1 MRISDWSSDVCSS
14 DLHYFVQSEQIPSF
28 VRIAVRSDEG
38 QGHLAAGLLV
48 QHLPEGEEGRER
60 LHVRLDHP
68 EWEHVHVLAETL
80 KNEELTDPNLP
91 LAEIVW
97 RLVHEAEEDR
107 GVGRGVWRER
117 EWK

>member
-48 QHLPEGEEGRER
+48 QHLPDGEEGRER

-80 KNEELTDPNLP
+80 KNRSEE
-91 LAEIVW
+91 
-97 RLVHEAEEDR
+97 RR
-107 GVGRGVWRER
+107 VGK
-117 EWK
+117 EWFSRFSSSWPP

>member
-14 DLHYFVQSEQIPSF
+14 DLVQSEQIPSF

-48 QHLPEGEEGRER
+48 QHLPDGAERRAR

-68 EWEHVHVLAETL
+68 QWEHVHVLAETL
-80 KNEELTDPNLP
+80 HNAQLTDPHLP
-91 LAEIVW
+91 LEEIDW
-97 RLVHEAEEDR
+97 RLFHAKE
-107 GVGRGVWRER
+107 
-117 EWK
+117 